1 MDESIQGFK
10 PIIKTLVVDVNLYL
24 PTFLEFVDSL
34 ENMIS
39 SLNLQIQQFEI
50 VLEESIGKF
59 PIIKIY
65 LLTTWKKLIL

>member
-1 MDESIQGFK
+1 MDESIQGLK
-10 PIIKTLVVDVNLYL
+10 PIIKTLVIDASLYF
-24 PTFLEFVDSL
+24 PTFLEFVASS

-39 SLNLQIQQFEI
+39 SLNLQIQEFEI
-50 VLEESIGKF
+50 VLEKLIGKF

>member
-1 MDESIQGFK
+1 VDESIQGLK
-10 PIIKTLVVDVNLYL
+10 PIIKTLVIDDSLYF

-39 SLNLQIQQFEI
+39 SLNLRIQEFEI

-65 LLTTWKKLIL
+65 LLTTWKKLLL

>member
-1 MDESIQGFK
+1 MDESIQGLK
-10 PIIKTLVVDVNLYL
+10 PIIKTLVIDPSLYFT
-24 PTFLEFVDSL
+24 TFLEFVDSL

-39 SLNLQIQQFEI
+39 SLNLWIQEFEI

-59 PIIKIY
+59 PVIKIY

>member
-1 MDESIQGFK
+1 VDESIQGLK
-10 PIIKTLVVDVNLYL
+10 PIIKTLVIDPSLYFT
-24 PTFLEFVDSL
+24 TFLEFVDSL

-39 SLNLQIQQFEI
+39 SLNLWIQEFEI

-59 PIIKIY
+59 PVIKIY